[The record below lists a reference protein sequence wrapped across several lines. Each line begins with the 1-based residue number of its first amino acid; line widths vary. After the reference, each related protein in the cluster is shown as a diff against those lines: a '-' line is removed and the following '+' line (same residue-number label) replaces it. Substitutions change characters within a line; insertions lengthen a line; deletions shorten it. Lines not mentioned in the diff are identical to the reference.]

1 MRVPFTIFFCFMLS
15 GARASAQSPVPAA
28 ISRVVDVSLGYSY
41 ISHGYGI
48 SNRVRLNGADAS
60 FTMGTFPRLAIRVD
74 FGYARAANVFDSG
87 RHSDVFSYMAGP
99 VLYPSTHRHIVTY
112 LHGLVGGARVTGP
125 VFLNGGGPPASGFAN
140 KFAWAAG
147 GGAEYWTSDS
157 MAIRTGLD
165 YMRTAYFDA
174 SRAIRSQNN
183 IRATVSV
190 VYFLGKLSRTGA
202 AKRLLK

>member
-1 MRVPFTIFFCFMLS
+1 MLS
-15 GARASAQSPVPAA
+15 GTRASAQSPVPAA
-28 ISRVVDVSLGYSY
+28 IGPVIDVSLGYSY
-41 ISHGYGI
+41 IIHEYGT
-48 SNRVRLNGADAS
+48 SNRVGLNGADAS
-60 FTMGTFPRLAIRVD
+60 FTMGTSPRLAIRAD
-74 FGYARAANVFDSG
+74 LGYARAANVLGSG
-87 RHSDVFSYMAGP
+87 RHSDVFSYIAGP

-125 VFLNGGGPPASGFAN
+125 IFLNGGGPPASGFAN
-140 KFAWAAG
+140 EFAWAPG

-174 SRAIRSQNN
+174 SQAIRGQNN

-190 VYFLGKLSRTGA
+190 VYFFGKRSRTG
-202 AKRLLK
+202 R